1 LNSMALMYHSDRIT
15 NKCKVITDDQSSI
28 EDIIDS
34 LKENGFYLEGIV
46 TFQPKYFLF
55 GKREYTM
62 HFKYEPTV
70 EVFERHLQNAI
81 EREDYRMA
89 VVYRNKIKEML
100 G

>member
-1 LNSMALMYHSDRIT
+1 MALGYHSDRTT
-15 NKCKVITDDQSSI
+15 NKCKVITYDQSSI
-28 EDIIDS
+28 EDIIDC
-34 LKENGFYLEGIV
+34 LKDSGFHIEGIV

-70 EVFERHLQNAI
+70 EVFERQLQRAI